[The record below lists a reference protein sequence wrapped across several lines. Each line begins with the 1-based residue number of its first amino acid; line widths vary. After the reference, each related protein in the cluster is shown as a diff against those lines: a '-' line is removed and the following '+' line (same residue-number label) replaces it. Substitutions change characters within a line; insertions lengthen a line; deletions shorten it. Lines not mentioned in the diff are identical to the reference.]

1 MLRSNTY
8 LLILIGILCAG
19 FFSISC
25 SDSYI
30 NNVKRGGWYEYTAG
44 FPELRLSTTRYYNEQ
59 GIPIINVSG
68 DVVYGG
74 LIYKQND
81 DGDLQADITIDIVI
95 TDIEEDK
102 LVAENSFS
110 ESLTSEK
117 NSVIYSQD
125 LFRFTELFEV
135 NPGEYEIMV
144 TVTDVNSEK
153 QMVRTSTANIED
165 IDEKIVSISEVQIF
179 GKETSVDGAEFV
191 PVTTY
196 DVPANLDSLK
206 FMIQV
211 NNSTGFPINIR
222 SNLKKFYAD
231 TTIAWPMSIQ
241 NYPRS
246 SIRYQ
251 GIEYDEFEIL
261 QSGSRTINQNGYI
274 FIEYS
279 YGELDLG
286 NYRLEIF
293 IEGEHGL
300 RTEGGREFG
309 IKPEFYPAVKTT
321 RQMAEPLAYIM
332 TDKEY
337 EQLMSIEN
345 EDSLKMAMDRFWLSN
360 IKNSNLAEEVISLY
374 YHRVEEANKQFSNY
388 KEGWKTDLGMVY
400 ILFGPPWS
408 VNDVFNSRVIL
419 SYTYNLDDPE
429 RNYLFRVSDIK
440 GKYFPFDNYILQRK
454 IYYHTL
460 EYRQKQRWRTG
471 SILTVDL

>member
-1 MLRSNTY
+1 MLG
-8 LLILIGILCAG
+8 LVGL
-19 FFSISC
+19 SC

-30 NNVKRGGWYEYTAG
+30 DNVQRGGWYNYEAG
-44 FPELRLSTTRYYNEQ
+44 LPELRLSTTGYYNEQ
-59 GIPIINVSG
+59 GVPTIEVSG

-81 DGDLQADITIDIVI
+81 DGDIQADIS
-95 TDIEEDK
+95 IEIIIRELEDDT
-102 LVAENSFS
+102 LVAEKLFS
-110 ESLTSEK
+110 ESLIAED
-117 NSVIYSQD
+117 NSVIHSQE
-125 LFRFTELFEV
+125 LFRFSEQFEV
-135 NPGEYEIMV
+135 KPGEYEVRV
-144 TVTDVNSEK
+144 TVTDDNSGK
-153 QMVRTSTANIED
+153 QMVRTNTTSIEG
-165 IDEKIVSISEVQIF
+165 IDQGIVSISEVQIF
-179 GKETSVDGAEFV
+179 GKENSVDGAEFI

-206 FMIQV
+206 FMVQV
-211 NNSTGFPINIR
+211 NNSTNSPINIR
-222 SNLKKFYAD
+222 SNLKKFKAD

-261 QSGSRTINQNGYI
+261 QSGTRTINQNGYI

-279 YGELDLG
+279 YGDLELG

-293 IEGEHGL
+293 IDGEGEIS
-300 RTEGGREFG
+300 TEGGREFG
-309 IKPEFYPAVKTT
+309 IKPAFYPAVKTT

-332 TDKEY
+332 TEKEY
-337 EQLMSIEN
+337 EELMSIEN
-345 EDSLKMAMDRFWLSN
+345 EDSLKVAMDRFWLSN
-360 IKNSNLAEEVISLY
+360 IKNSNLAEDVISLY
-374 YHRVEEANKQFSNY
+374 YTRVEEANKQFSNY

-429 RNYLFRVSDIK
+429 RNYLFRVSDIR
-440 GKYFPFDNYILQRK
+440 GKYFPFDNYILQREL
-454 IYYHTL
+454 YYYTL

-471 SILTVDL
+471 SILTADL